1 MQTPARGKPLGVLT
15 YWVVAMLAV
24 TAVID
29 ILGVASLLIERSLV
43 LDSLA
48 GRPVSI
54 DEAVASDN
62 RVEAIG
68 GWTLIALLVTGVLWC
83 IWQHR
88 AHGNLRAFGRNGLR
102 YTPGWAVG
110 WWFIPFAS
118 LWKPLGAMSELWKSS
133 EPTDDPNAWL
143 RARAWWLLGLWW
155 ACWIGGNLLD
165 VVASAMQ
172 QESDLSTVASSDIV
186 AVVARLVEITAAICA
201 VVILRDILGRQ
212 RALASMSW
220 AAPLPPP
227 LPGLAGAP
235 PMPPP
240 PPSPPP
246 PLP

>member
-1 MQTPARGKPLGVLT
+1 METPARGKPLGVLT

-29 ILGVASLLIERSLV
+29 ILGVVSLLIERSLV

-54 DEAVASDN
+54 EEAVASDN

-68 GWTLIALLVTGVLWC
+68 GWTLIALLVTAVLWC

-88 AHGNLRAFGRNGLR
+88 AHSNLRSFGRIGLS

-118 LWKPLGAMSELWKSS
+118 LWKPLGAMSELWKAS
-133 EPTDDPNAWL
+133 EPTDDPKGWW
-143 RARAWWLLGLWW
+143 RARPWWVLGLWW

-165 VVASAMQ
+165 IVASAMQ
-172 QESDLSTVASSDIV
+172 QESDLSSVASSDIV
-186 AVVARLVEITAAICA
+186 AVIARLVEIAAAICA
-201 VVILRDILGRQ
+201 VLILRDILGRQ
-212 RALASMSW
+212 RALAPMSG

-227 LPGLAGAP
+227 LPDATVALP

-240 PPSPPP
+240 PPLPPQP
-246 PLP
+246 

>member
-15 YWVVAMLAV
+15 YWVVALLTV

-29 ILGVASLLIERSLV
+29 IFGVVSLLIERSLV

-68 GWTLIALLVTGVLWC
+68 GWTLIALLVAGVLWC

-88 AHGNLRAFGRNGLR
+88 AHSNLRAFGRNGLR

-110 WWFIPFAS
+110 WWFIPIAS
-118 LWKPLGAMSELWKSS
+118 LWKPLGAMSELWKAS
-133 EPTDDPNAWL
+133 EPSDDPNAWL
-143 RARAWWLLGLWW
+143 RARAWWALGLWW
-155 ACWIGGNLLD
+155 ACWIVGNLLD
-165 VVASAMQ
+165 LVASAMQ
-172 QESDLSTVASSDIV
+172 VESDLSTVASSDIV
-186 AVVARLVEITAAICA
+186 AVIARLVEIAAA
-201 VVILRDILGRQ
+201 VFAAVILRDILSRQ
-212 RALASMSW
+212 RALAAMSG
-220 AAPLPPP
+220 AVPLPPP
-227 LPGLAGAP
+227 LPGLAVTP

-240 PPSPPP
+240 PPLP

>member
-29 ILGVASLLIERSLV
+29 ILGVVSLLIERSLV

-88 AHGNLRAFGRNGLR
+88 AHSNLRAFGRNGLR

-143 RARAWWLLGLWW
+143 RARPWWLLGLWW
-155 ACWIGGNLLD
+155 ACWIGGT
-165 VVASAMQ
+165 SW
-172 QESDLSTVASSDIV
+172 
-186 AVVARLVEITAAICA
+186 
-201 VVILRDILGRQ
+201 
-212 RALASMSW
+212 MSW
-220 AAPLPPP
+220 RARCSRRATSAPLHRVTSSRWSR
-227 LPGLAGAP
+227 A
-235 PMPPP
+235 
-240 PPSPPP
+240 
-246 PLP
+246 

>member
-29 ILGVASLLIERSLV
+29 TLGVVSLLIERSLV

-48 GRPVSI
+48 GRPVSM
-54 DEAVASDN
+54 DEALASDS
-62 RVEAIG
+62 RVESIA

-88 AHGNLRAFGRNGLR
+88 AHSNLRSFGRIGLS

-118 LWKPLGAMSELWKSS
+118 LWKPLGAMSELWKAS
-133 EPTDDPNAWL
+133 EPTDDPKGWW
-143 RARAWWLLGLWW
+143 RARAWWVLGLWW

-165 VVASAMQ
+165 IVASAMQ

-212 RALASMSW
+212 RALAPMSG

-227 LPGLAGAP
+227 LPGATVALP

-240 PPSPPP
+240 PPLPPQP
-246 PLP
+246 

>member
-1 MQTPARGKPLGVLT
+1 MQTPTRGKPLGVLT
-15 YWVVAMLAV
+15 YWVVALLTV
-24 TAVID
+24 TAIID
-29 ILGVASLLIERSLV
+29 IFGVVSLLIERSLV
-43 LDSLA
+43 LDSIA

-54 DEAVASDN
+54 EEAVASDH

-83 IWQHR
+83 VWQHR
-88 AHGNLRAFGRNGLR
+88 AHSNLRAFGRNGLR

-118 LWKPLGAMSELWKSS
+118 LWKPLGAMSELWKAS

-143 RARAWWLLGLWW
+143 RARAWWVLGLWW

-186 AVVARLVEITAAICA
+186 AVVARLVEIAAAICA

-212 RALASMSW
+212 RVLAVSSG
-220 AAPLPPP
+220 AVPLPPP
-227 LPGLAGAP
+227 LPGATVALP

-240 PPSPPP
+240 PPPPQ
-246 PLP
+246 LP

>member
-1 MQTPARGKPLGVLT
+1 MQTPVRGKPLGVLT
-15 YWVVAMLAV
+15 YWVVAMLAL

-29 ILGVASLLIERSLV
+29 ILGVVSLLIERSLV
-43 LDSLA
+43 LDSLD

-54 DEAVASDN
+54 DEAIASDQ

-68 GWTLIALLVTGVLWC
+68 VWTLIALIVTAVLWC
-83 IWQHR
+83 VWQHR
-88 AHGNLRAFGRNGLR
+88 AHSNLRAFSRTGLAYR
-102 YTPGWAVG
+102 PGCAVG
-110 WWFIPFAS
+110 WRFIPFAN
-118 LWKPLGAMSELWKSS
+118 LWKPLGAVSELWKAS

-143 RARAWWLLGLWW
+143 RVRAWWVLGLWW
-155 ACWIGGNLLD
+155 ACWIGGNVLD

-186 AVVARLVEITAAICA
+186 AVIARLVEIAAVMCA

-227 LPGLAGAP
+227 LPGLAAAP

-240 PPSPPP
+240 PPPPP
-246 PLP
+246 VP

>member
-29 ILGVASLLIERSLV
+29 ILGVVSLLIERSLV

-68 GWTLIALLVTGVLWC
+68 GWTLIALLVTAVLWC

-88 AHGNLRAFGRNGLR
+88 AHSNLRAFGRIGLA

-110 WWFIPFAS
+110 WWFIPFAN
-118 LWKPLGAMSELWKSS
+118 LWKPLGAMSELWKAS
-133 EPTDDPNAWL
+133 EPTDDPNGWW
-143 RARAWWLLGLWW
+143 RARPWWVLGLWW

-186 AVVARLVEITAAICA
+186 AVIARLVEIAAAICA
-201 VVILRDILGRQ
+201 VLILRDILGRQ
-212 RALASMSW
+212 RALAPMSG

-227 LPGLAGAP
+227 LPDATVALP

-240 PPSPPP
+240 PPLPPQP
-246 PLP
+246 

>member
-1 MQTPARGKPLGVLT
+1 METPARGKPLGVLT

-29 ILGVASLLIERSLV
+29 ILGVVSLLIERSLV

-54 DEAVASDN
+54 EEAVASDN

-68 GWTLIALLVTGVLWC
+68 GWTLIALLVTAVLWC

-88 AHGNLRAFGRNGLR
+88 AHSNLRSFGRIGLS

-118 LWKPLGAMSELWKSS
+118 LWKPLGAMSELWKAS
-133 EPTDDPNAWL
+133 EPTDDPKGWW
-143 RARAWWLLGLWW
+143 RARAWSVLGLWW

-165 VVASAMQ
+165 IVASAMQ
-172 QESDLSTVASSDIV
+172 QESDLSSVASSDIV
-186 AVVARLVEITAAICA
+186 AVLARLVEIAAAICA
-201 VVILRDILGRQ
+201 VLILRDILGRQ
-212 RALASMSW
+212 RALAPMSG

-227 LPGLAGAP
+227 LPDATVALP

-240 PPSPPP
+240 PPLPPQP
-246 PLP
+246 

>member
-1 MQTPARGKPLGVLT
+1 METPARGKPLGVLT

-29 ILGVASLLIERSLV
+29 ILGVVSLLIERSLV

-54 DEAVASDN
+54 EEAVASDN

-68 GWTLIALLVTGVLWC
+68 GWTLIALLVTAVLWC

-88 AHGNLRAFGRNGLR
+88 AHSNLRSFGRIGLS

-118 LWKPLGAMSELWKSS
+118 LWKPLGAMSELWKAS
-133 EPTDDPNAWL
+133 EPTDDPKGWW
-143 RARAWWLLGLWW
+143 RARPWWVLGLWW

-165 VVASAMQ
+165 IVASAMQ

-186 AVVARLVEITAAICA
+186 AVIARLVEIAAAICA
-201 VVILRDILGRQ
+201 VLILRDILGRQ
-212 RALASMSW
+212 RALAPMSG

-227 LPGLAGAP
+227 LPDATVALP

-240 PPSPPP
+240 PPLPPQP
-246 PLP
+246 